1 MKGIKKIL
9 SLGLLLVFSFSMVS
23 CGGSK
28 ENTLEGTVVVTS
40 KYPDEV
46 NSYIA
51 EEFKKETG
59 ISVKYEVK
67 DEIKEDDFKNSNT
80 DIILGGDNEL
90 YKKMA
95 SDNIL
100 KGYKTSW
107 YSDVDDNYRDKDGYW
122 YSIFRNPIV
131 VAYNKANLTA
141 NLVPKSLSD
150 LKNGNLANKLLMV
163 NSNNDYTKYFI
174 SATASYLS
182 KEANNDDNIG
192 STFLQGVKLNVATF
206 FNNYE
211 ELFTALD
218 TKETPI
224 GILPLDAL
232 NKKIKDNA
240 NITRID
246 FEEGVPVITECA
258 GILKSSPNPNASEL
272 FMEFVAGPKVQLELA
287 QKFNIMPTLPVAIKY
302 SPDWIKNFKTL
313 DIDNNVVLENEDKWV
328 QFFNGVVKPEVP
340 AKTTNNP
347 VIKGKKKS
355 SNKCNNT
362 LCLCFL
368 IAKSW
373 CSCIEILLIWTPK
386 EHVLSP

>member
-59 ISVKYEVK
+59 ISIKYEVK
-67 DEIKEDDFKNSNT
+67 DEIKEDDFKNTNT
-80 DIILGGDNEL
+80 DIILGGNSEL

-122 YSIFRNPIV
+122 YSIFRNPMV
-131 VAYNKANLTA
+131 VAYNKANLAA

-182 KEANNDDNIG
+182 KEGNNDDNIG
-192 STFLQGVKLNVATF
+192 STFLQGLKLNVATF
-206 FNNYE
+206 FNNYD

-224 GILPLDAL
+224 GILPLDVL
-232 NKKIKDNA
+232 NKKIKDN
-240 NITRID
+240 TR
-246 FEEGVPVITECA
+246 GC
-258 GILKSSPNPNASEL
+258 
-272 FMEFVAGPKVQLELA
+272 
-287 QKFNIMPTLPVAIKY
+287 
-302 SPDWIKNFKTL
+302 
-313 DIDNNVVLENEDKWV
+313 
-328 QFFNGVVKPEVP
+328 
-340 AKTTNNP
+340 
-347 VIKGKKKS
+347 
-355 SNKCNNT
+355 
-362 LCLCFL
+362 
-368 IAKSW
+368 
-373 CSCIEILLIWTPK
+373 
-386 EHVLSP
+386 

>member
-1 MKGIKKIL
+1 
-9 SLGLLLVFSFSMVS
+9 
-23 CGGSK
+23 
-28 ENTLEGTVVVTS
+28 
-40 KYPDEV
+40 
-46 NSYIA
+46 
-51 EEFKKETG
+51 
-59 ISVKYEVK
+59 
-67 DEIKEDDFKNSNT
+67 
-80 DIILGGDNEL
+80 
-90 YKKMA
+90 MA

-122 YSIFRNPIV
+122 YSIFRNPML
-131 VAYNKANLTA
+131 VAYNKANLAA
-141 NLVPKSLSD
+141 NLVPKSLAD

-192 STFLQGVKLNVATF
+192 SAFLQGLKLNVATF

-224 GILPLDAL
+224 GILPLDVL

-246 FEEGVPVITECA
+246 FQEGVPVITECA
-258 GILKSSPNPNASEL
+258 GILKSAPNPNASEL

-355 SNKCNNT
+355 
-362 LCLCFL
+362 
-368 IAKSW
+368 
-373 CSCIEILLIWTPK
+373 
-386 EHVLSP
+386 

>member
-1 MKGIKKIL
+1 
-9 SLGLLLVFSFSMVS
+9 
-23 CGGSK
+23 
-28 ENTLEGTVVVTS
+28 
-40 KYPDEV
+40 
-46 NSYIA
+46 
-51 EEFKKETG
+51 
-59 ISVKYEVK
+59 
-67 DEIKEDDFKNSNT
+67 
-80 DIILGGDNEL
+80 
-90 YKKMA
+90 
-95 SDNIL
+95 
-100 KGYKTSW
+100 
-107 YSDVDDNYRDKDGYW
+107 
-122 YSIFRNPIV
+122 
-131 VAYNKANLTA
+131 
-141 NLVPKSLSD
+141 
-150 LKNGNLANKLLMV
+150 MV

-224 GILPLDAL
+224 GILPLDVL

-240 NITRID
+240 NVTRID

-258 GILKSSPNPNASEL
+258 GILKSAPNPNASEL
-272 FMEFVAGPKVQLELA
+272 FMEFVAGPKIQLELA

-313 DIDNNVVLENEDKWV
+313 DIENNVVLENEDKWV

-355 SNKCNNT
+355 
-362 LCLCFL
+362 
-368 IAKSW
+368 
-373 CSCIEILLIWTPK
+373 
-386 EHVLSP
+386 

>member
-28 ENTLEGTVVVTS
+28 ENILEGTVVVTS

-122 YSIFRNPIV
+122 YSIFRNPMV
-131 VAYNKANLTA
+131 VAYNKANLAA
-141 NLVPKSLSD
+141 NLVPKI
-150 LKNGNLANKLLMV
+150 
-163 NSNNDYTKYFI
+163 I

-206 FNNYE
+206 FNNYD

-224 GILPLDAL
+224 GILPLDVL

-240 NITRID
+240 NVTRID

-258 GILKSSPNPNASEL
+258 GILKSAPNPNASEL
-272 FMEFVAGPKVQLELA
+272 FMEFVAGPKIQLELA

-313 DIDNNVVLENEDKWV
+313 DIENNVVLENEDKWV

-355 SNKCNNT
+355 
-362 LCLCFL
+362 
-368 IAKSW
+368 
-373 CSCIEILLIWTPK
+373 
-386 EHVLSP
+386 

>member
-80 DIILGGDNEL
+80 DIILGGNREL

-122 YSIFRNPIV
+122 YSVFRNPMV
-131 VAYNKANLTA
+131 VAYNKANLAA
-141 NLVPKSLSD
+141 NLVPKSLAD

-182 KEANNDDNIG
+182 KEANNDDNMG
-192 STFLQGVKLNVATF
+192 SAFLQGVKLNVATF

-224 GILPLDAL
+224 GILPLDVL

-258 GILKSSPNPNASEL
+258 GILKSAPNPNASEL
-272 FMEFVAGPKVQLELA
+272 FMEFVAGPKIQLELA

-313 DIDNNVVLENEDKWV
+313 DIENNVVLENEDKWV

-347 VIKGKKKS
+347 VIKDKKKS
-355 SNKCNNT
+355 
-362 LCLCFL
+362 
-368 IAKSW
+368 
-373 CSCIEILLIWTPK
+373 
-386 EHVLSP
+386 